1 MSEKSLRY
9 TKAAIWLHWITALL
23 MIFMLFW
30 GEELMEVRRGQS
42 LASWQPSAHAS
53 VGVLILLLAIARL
66 LWRAG
71 HLPPPLPQGTTRF
84 EEIASRL
91 THGAFYGLMIAIP
104 VLGLMALAPF
114 GLEHTDVDQVTFFK
128 LLPLAF
134 MPNFGGWTAEA
145 HEIASSIA
153 KILVILHVLAAL
165 KHQFWNKDGLLS
177 RMSPR

>member
-9 TKAAIWLHWITALL
+9 TNTMVWLHWITALL

-42 LASWQPSAHAS
+42 LANWQPSAHAS
-53 VGVLILLLAIARL
+53 IGALILLLAIARL

-71 HLPPPLPQGTTRF
+71 HPPPPLPQTTTRF

-114 GLEHTDVDQVTFFK
+114 WPGTRRCGSGHILQVAPACLHAQFRRVD
-128 LLPLAF
+128 
-134 MPNFGGWTAEA
+134 G
-145 HEIASSIA
+145 
-153 KILVILHVLAAL
+153 
-165 KHQFWNKDGLLS
+165 
-177 RMSPR
+177 

>member
-9 TKAAIWLHWITALL
+9 TKTIIWLHWITALL

-30 GEELMEVRRGQS
+30 GEELMEVKRGQS
-42 LASWQPSAHAS
+42 LADWQPSAHAS
-53 VGVLILLLAIARL
+53 IGVLILLLAIARL
-66 LWRAG
+66 LWRAS
-71 HLPPPLPQGTTRF
+71 HPPPPLPQSTTRS

-114 GLEHTDVDQVTFFK
+114 GQEHTDVDQVTFFK
-128 LLPLAF
+128 LFQLAF
-134 MPNFGGWTAEA
+134 MPNFGEWTAEA
-145 HEIASSIA
+145 HEIASNTA

>member
-1 MSEKSLRY
+1 MSEKPLRY
-9 TKAAIWLHWITALL
+9 TTTAIWLHWITALL

-42 LASWQPSAHAS
+42 LANWQPSAHAS
-53 VGVLILLLAIARL
+53 LGVLILLLTVARL
-66 LWRAG
+66 LWRTGNPAPAFPQSIANWERALS
-71 HLPPPLPQGTTRF
+71 HLM
-84 EEIASRL
+84 
-91 THGAFYGLMIAIP
+91 HWAFYGLMIAIP

-128 LLPLAF
+128 LFPLAF
-134 MPNFGGWTAEA
+134 MPNFGEWTAEA
-145 HEIASSIA
+145 HEIASNIA